1 MAELKTK
8 SGKRALLFEQELGTL
23 IVGDGIA
30 ALTDNAWFKINAKAA
45 SGSTLPYEVGKVFK
59 SPDSGNAITPIVGDD
74 VYPITL
80 TQICKVDVS
89 NSNEKGSIDVT
100 DDCQAPYN
108 AMITDGFT
116 SIAGNAAGFMKYNEP
131 GGGLGTTQSKLLNKF
146 YDLDNDDGEGVY
158 TTTDQNDDD
167 YFMAVLNNSDQIA
180 VGDVQVWLIWPTI
193 ITSLTMDKPLKGGQ
207 NFDFAFEKAQGPAS
221 VYQRTTNSEET
232 VF

>member
-23 IVGDGIA
+23 IVGDA
-30 ALTDNAWFKINAKAA
+30 ATPLADNSWFKINAKAA
-45 SGSTLPYEVGKVFK
+45 VSTLPYEVGKIFK
-59 SPDSGNAITPIVGDD
+59 SPDNANAITPALGDD
-74 VYPITL
+74 VYPVTL
-80 TQICKVDVS
+80 NKICKVDVS
-89 NSNEKGSIDVT
+89 NSNEKGTIDVT

-116 SIAGNAAGFMKYNEP
+116 NISGNAAGFLKFNEP
-131 GGGLGTTQSKLLNKF
+131 GGGLGSSQQAILNRF
-146 YDLDNDDGEGVY
+146 YDIDSDDGEGVY
-158 TTTDQNDDD
+158 TTEDQNDDD
-167 YFMAVLNNSDQIA
+167 YLMAVLNNSDQIA
-180 VGDVQVWLIWPTI
+180 VGDVQVWTIWPTI

-221 VYQRTTNSEET
+221 IYQRTTNATET